1 MSTNKRR
8 PRRQDVAQMNLYA
21 RDVSAVPPCSDD
33 VPAPGV
39 STGVHELLEEF
50 INTARPGDLAAAMA
64 DATNEMARKET
75 VRLLQNA
82 IEQLAVKRDRV
93 GASLAKF
100 HTAAERGAYRHGIS
114 DAITLLG
121 SMALMAG
128 APDTFGGGR
137 ART

>member
-1 MSTNKRR
+1 MSNKRR
-8 PRRQDVAQMNLYA
+8 PRRQDLIQMGLYTK
-21 RDVSAVPPCSDD
+21 DVSAVPPCSDD

-39 STGVHELLEEF
+39 STGMHELLEEF
-50 INTARPGDLAAAMA
+50 IDTARPGDLAAAMA

-75 VRLLQNA
+75 VRLLQAA
-82 IEQLAVKRDRV
+82 IEQLAGKRDRV

-100 HTAAERGAYRHGIS
+100 HTAAERGAYRHGIA

-121 SMALMAG
+121 SMALMVG
-128 APDTFGGGR
+128 APDTFGDGH